1 MTKQKFLSVLGF
13 LGMVVAI
20 LGLMARHGIFGR
32 GPVSILLQVLAALL
46 MLWARL
52 TLGFR
57 SFHLS
62 ARPTSGGLVVS
73 GPYRFLRHPVYAAV
87 LLFIFAAIASNFSI
101 QNAGLGLLG
110 TAGALTRILMEEE
123 LLRREFTEYTDYAK
137 ETKRLIP
144 FIF

>member
-1 MTKQKFLSVLGF
+1 MTRHKLLSVLGF
-13 LGMVVAI
+13 LGMVLAI
-20 LGLMARHGIFGR
+20 LGLLARNSIFGR
-32 GPVSILLQVLAALL
+32 GPVSILLQIIAVLL

-62 ARPTSGGLVVS
+62 ANPTSGGLLTN
-73 GPYRFLRHPVYAAV
+73 GPYRFLRHPIYAAV
-87 LLFIFAAIASNFSI
+87 LLFIFSAIASNFSI

-110 TAGALTRILMEEE
+110 AAGALARISMEET
-123 LLRREFTEYTDYAK
+123 LLRREFTEYAAYARR
-137 ETKRLIP
+137 TKRLIP